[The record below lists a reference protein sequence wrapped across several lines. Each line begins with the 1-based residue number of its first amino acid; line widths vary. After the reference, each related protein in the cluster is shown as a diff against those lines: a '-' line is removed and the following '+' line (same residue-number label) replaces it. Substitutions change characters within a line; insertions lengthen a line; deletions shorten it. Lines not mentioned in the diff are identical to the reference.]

1 MMVARAKTYL
11 ASCWNSPT
19 LMTWGSFLSKSLSL
33 IIVLPLL
40 LTRLSAAEISLWYL
54 FMTMIGLQAIVD
66 AGFSPTFIRVIAYV
80 RGGAGI
86 RELKECHH
94 AGTGTFDLQT
104 LNQVYSTMSRVYRY
118 LGVIWTFLLLVAG
131 TIALQRPVTAV
142 SGKGAAW
149 LAWGIIVIASGIS
162 FQGALYSSYLQGMN
176 QVALVRRW
184 ETVTSL
190 AAIMSS
196 FLVLL
201 AGGGLLGLVI
211 ANQAWLVI
219 NVARDRCLARW
230 AEHGILRT
238 FVRQPFNRDIFDA
251 VWPSAWR
258 SGLGILM
265 SYGLI
270 QASGI
275 IYAQI
280 GNAASV
286 ATYLLGLRL
295 IQMVSQFSQAPFY
308 SKIPLLSRLYAEDR
322 RADLLRVAKRGM
334 TFAHW
339 TYVTGFVGLGLAGAP
354 ILSHIGSHAPFPEG
368 LLWSLMGLAFFLER
382 YGAMHVQ
389 LYSTTNHIIWH
400 VANGGMGIIYLLT
413 SCLLLQSI
421 GVYAFVVGMIAGYL
435 GFYCWFAAY
444 HSYKAFN
451 LKFVEFELQTS
462 FAPFLSGVL
471 GSFLI
476 FLNCR

>member
-1 MMVARAKTYL
+1 MATVRTKTYL
-11 ASCWNSPT
+11 AKCWNSPT
-19 LMTWGSFLSKSLSL
+19 IMTWGSFLSKSLSL
-33 IIVLPLL
+33 IVVLPLL
-40 LTRLSAAEISLWYL
+40 LTRLDTSEISLWYL
-54 FMTMIGLQAIVD
+54 FMTIIGLQSIVD

-80 RGGAGI
+80 KGGAGI
-86 RELKECHH
+86 GQLKECHH
-94 AGTGTFDLQT
+94 TVTGTFDIQT
-104 LNQVYSTMSRVYRY
+104 LNQVYSTMSRIYRY
-118 LGVIWTFLLLVAG
+118 LGLVWTSLLVVAG
-131 TIALQRPVTAV
+131 TIVLQRPVAAV
-142 SGKGAAW
+142 PDKGAAW
-149 LAWGIIVIASGIS
+149 LAWAIIVIASGIS
-162 FQGALYSSYLQGMN
+162 FQGTLYSSYLQGMN

-190 AAIMSS
+190 AAIISS

-211 ANQAWLVI
+211 ANQAWLII
-219 NVARDRCLARW
+219 NVARDRWLARW
-230 AEHGILRT
+230 TENGILRT
-238 FVRQPFNRDIFDA
+238 FAYQPFSRNVFDA

-295 IQMVSQFSQAPFY
+295 IQTVSQFSQAPFY
-308 SKIPLLSRLYAEDR
+308 SKIPLFARLYAEGR
-322 RADLLRVAKRGM
+322 RADLLKAAKRGM

-354 ILSHIGSHAPFPEG
+354 ILRHIGSHAPFPGG

-382 YGAMHVQ
+382 YGAMHIQ

-400 VANGGMGIIYLLT
+400 VANGGMGVIYLLT
-413 SCLLLQSI
+413 SCLLLKFI
-421 GVYAFVVGMIAGYL
+421 GVYAFAVGMIAGYL

-444 HSYKAFN
+444 HSYRAFS
-451 LKFVEFELQTS
+451 LKFMTFELRTS
-462 FAPFLSGVL
+462 FAPSLLGVL

-476 FLNCR
+476 FFNCR

>member
-1 MMVARAKTYL
+1 MGRMKTYL
-11 ASCWNSPT
+11 VKCWNSPT

-33 IIVLPLL
+33 IVVLPLL
-40 LTRLSAAEISLWYL
+40 LTKLGTAEISLWYL
-54 FMTMIGLQAIVD
+54 FMTIIGLQSIVD

-80 RGGAGI
+80 KGGVRIG
-86 RELKECHH
+86 RLKECHYKD
-94 AGTGTFDLQT
+94 TGKFDIQT

-118 LGVIWTFLLLVAG
+118 LGMIWASLLVVAG
-131 TIALQRPVTAV
+131 TIALQRPVAAV
-142 SGKGAAW
+142 PDKGAAW
-149 LAWGIIVIASGIS
+149 FAWSVIVIASGIS
-162 FQGALYSSYLQGMN
+162 FQGTLYSSYLQGMN

-184 ETVTSL
+184 ETLTSL
-190 AAIMSS
+190 AAIITS

-201 AGGGLLGLVI
+201 ADGGLLGLVI

-219 NVARDRCLARW
+219 NVARDRWLARW
-230 AEHGILRT
+230 TENGILLKFT
-238 FVRQPFNRDIFDA
+238 HQPFNMEVFDA

-295 IQMVSQFSQAPFY
+295 IQTVSQFSQAPFY
-308 SKIPLLSRLYAEDR
+308 SKIPLLARLYAEDR
-322 RADLLRVAKRGM
+322 HADLLQAAKRGM
-334 TFAHW
+334 TLAHW
-339 TYVTGFVGLGLAGAP
+339 TYVSGFVGLGLAGAP
-354 ILSHIGSHAPFPEG
+354 ILMHIGSHAPFPGG

-382 YGAMHVQ
+382 YGAMHIQ

-400 VANGGMGIIYLLT
+400 IANGGMGVIYLLT
-413 SCLLLQSI
+413 SCLLLKSI
-421 GVYAFVVGMIAGYL
+421 GVYAFAVGMIAGYL

-444 HSYKAFN
+444 HSYRAFS
-451 LKFVEFELQTS
+451 LKFMAFEIRTS
-462 FAPFLSGVL
+462 FAPSLLGVL

-476 FLNCR
+476 FLNNR

>member
-1 MMVARAKTYL
+1 
-11 ASCWNSPT
+11 
-19 LMTWGSFLSKSLSL
+19 
-33 IIVLPLL
+33 
-40 LTRLSAAEISLWYL
+40 
-54 FMTMIGLQAIVD
+54 
-66 AGFSPTFIRVIAYV
+66 
-80 RGGAGI
+80 
-86 RELKECHH
+86 
-94 AGTGTFDLQT
+94 
-104 LNQVYSTMSRVYRY
+104 MSRVYRY
-118 LGVIWTFLLLVAG
+118 LGIIWTFLLVVAG
-131 TIALQRPVTAV
+131 TIALQRPVAAV
-142 SGKGAAW
+142 PDKDAAW
-149 LAWGIIVIASGIS
+149 LAWSVIVIASGIS
-162 FQGALYSSYLQGMN
+162 FQGTLYSSYLQGMY

-190 AAIMSS
+190 AAIISS

-219 NVARDRCLARW
+219 NVARDRWLARW
-230 AEHGILRT
+230 MENGILLKFT
-238 FVRQPFNRDIFDA
+238 SQPFNREVFDA

-270 QASGI
+270 QGSGI

-280 GNAASV
+280 GNSASV

-295 IQMVSQFSQAPFY
+295 IQTVSQFSQAPFY
-308 SKIPLLSRLYAEDR
+308 SKIPLLARLYAEER
-322 RADLLRVAKRGM
+322 YADLLQTAQRGM

-339 TYVTGFVGLGLAGAP
+339 TYVSGFVGLGLVGAP
-354 ILSHIGSHAPFPEG
+354 ILRHIGSHAPFPGG

-382 YGAMHVQ
+382 YGAMHIQ
-389 LYSTTNHIIWH
+389 LYSTTNRIIWH
-400 VANGGMGIIYLLT
+400 IANGGMGIIYLMT
-413 SCLLLQSI
+413 SCLLLKSI

-444 HSYKAFN
+444 HSYRAFS
-451 LKFVEFELQTS
+451 LKFMAFELRTS
-462 FAPFLSGVL
+462 FAPSLMGVI

-476 FLNCR
+476 FLNNR